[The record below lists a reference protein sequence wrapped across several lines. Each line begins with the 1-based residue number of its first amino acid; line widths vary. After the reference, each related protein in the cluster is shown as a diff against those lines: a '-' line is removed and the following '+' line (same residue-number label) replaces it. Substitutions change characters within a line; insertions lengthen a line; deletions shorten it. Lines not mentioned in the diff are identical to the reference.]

1 MLKYLIK
8 ILFLLEIISSTN
20 SQERQSHIDSIE
32 IMVSDCSHCGM
43 SPLGQI
49 HVKVN
54 SYRYLFSIVI
64 DNYSAVFFSNK
75 IFFFQVCGDGVRG
88 CCVTPNLDHP
98 FQNDWEAGRS
108 YEFHG
113 GDLDECNDFDLG
125 DPANINLEFF
135 MEIYHTGLIYT

>member
-1 MLKYLIK
+1 L
-8 ILFLLEIISSTN
+8 SSACA
-20 SQERQSHIDSIE
+20 QERQSHIDSIE

-49 HVKVN
+49 HVKV
-54 SYRYLFSIVI
+54 
-64 DNYSAVFFSNK
+64 
-75 IFFFQVCGDGVRG
+75 CGDGARG

-108 YEFHG
+108 YEFDG

-125 DPANINLEFF
+125 DPAGINLDFF
-135 MEIYHTGLIYT
+135 MEIYHTGTDSGKFDWMKVRTREGDLMQCKFYEQLDNQSEEIGRECTIV